1 MPFTYPRRPY
11 TLEELKDLS
20 KEDIINR
27 CSDII
32 IYKKSLINNIKLF
45 LECIKLIRI
54 NNILAIDYE
63 SAIIIDEL
71 KGKGLINKDKVYLID
86 DNKQID
92 RSYIDTTKLNNI
104 KLIIP
109 NTYAMWNIKFNDK
122 LYCYQYLYNNLSI
135 ENDAFSGYYDK
146 ETLIEVERIA
156 SMIKDFSNNL
166 TDVEKVILIS
176 NYLQK
181 YCRYNEDK
189 NMSIKE
195 LGDSKTALFKGIG
208 ICRTFADATTLLSN
222 NPYLKLKVRNV
233 RSMKQPIHVW
243 NIIEL
248 DNKTYQ
254 IDNSRAISN
263 GKFTNKEELKTTR
276 FNSEYLLFGN
286 NSLKSLHHEEMIR
299 GLIPNNISEYD
310 FNRDYLNA
318 AIEYLDNTGSVDFNY
333 EKRRS
338 NY

>member
-122 LYCYQYLYNNLSI
+122 LYCYQYLYNNMAI
-135 ENDAFSGYYDK
+135 ENDTFSGYYDK

-156 SMIKDFSNNL
+156 SMIKDFDDNL
-166 TDVEKVILIS
+166 TDVEKIILIS

-181 YCRYNEDK
+181 YCTYKDDRNIDP
-189 NMSIKE
+189 KE

-222 NPYLKLKVRNV
+222 NPYLNLKVRDV
-233 RSMKQPIHVW
+233 RSENHVW

-248 DNKTYQ
+248 NGKYYQ

-263 GKFTNKEELKTTR
+263 GLYTDKENLRTDKFNK
-276 FNSEYLLFGN
+276 EYLLFGTN
-286 NSLKSLHHEEMIR
+286 MKHEEMIR
-299 GLIPNNISEYD
+299 GLRPNNLSEEGYD
-310 FNRDYLNA
+310 KEYIDA
-318 AIEYLDNTGSVDFNY
+318 AIEYLDNTNLVDFDY
-333 EKRRS
+333 KRR
-338 NY
+338 